1 MSRLIIL
8 ISNNKQCNLLPHCT
22 INRIKRPFQP
32 QQGSRSLGSSSSNS
46 QLNPV
51 NKLSNPETEMVINHF
66 RLISITPME
75 TGHLYIQDLIVA

>member
-32 QQGSRSLGSSSSNS
+32 QQGSRSLGSSNS
-46 QLNPV
+46 QLNPVV

-75 TGHLYIQDLIVA
+75 TGPLYIQDLIVA